1 MKWSTRDREKEQWV
15 MLLWNF
21 QPEQRVVERYFG
33 ETVRKTKWIEREE
46 DLTIL

>member
-1 MKWSTRDREKEQWV
+1 MKWSTWDKEKEQWV

-21 QPEQRVVERYFG
+21 LPERVAERYLG
-33 ETVRKTKWIEREE
+33 ETARKTKWIEREE